1 MAKRKL
7 TKRADGRYQ
16 SQIYLG
22 TDENGKRIIKTLY
35 GRTQK
40 ELEEK
45 ECLLK
50 VKLSRG
56 FDIKAERKTF
66 GEWAE
71 LFLRM
76 KESKNVSAGRL
87 ANYGYALMK
96 FEPLYQYPLE
106 KLYPIDFQR
115 IIDSWAKENPNTGKP
130 SSKALLTEMKRAAN
144 GGNFCATEEGA
155 ETDSDG
161 GRTEMDPRDAAQSPD
176 GGYDYALCRA
186 SARGAGAADVE

>member
-22 TDENGKRIIKTLY
+22 TDENGKRIM
-35 GRTQK
+35 
-40 ELEEK
+40 
-45 ECLLK
+45 K

-115 IIDSWAKENPNTGKP
+115 IIDS
-130 SSKALLTEMKRAAN
+130 
-144 GGNFCATEEGA
+144 
-155 ETDSDG
+155 
-161 GRTEMDPRDAAQSPD
+161 
-176 GGYDYALCRA
+176 
-186 SARGAGAADVE
+186 